1 MLISI
6 GISGNVNTS
15 LSRRIERE
23 QSETSTPVHC
33 LRLGINKSIALG
45 DGGHH
50 GNQRPIRVPCFSPF
64 LSPSCSLFVSH
75 FSLSL
80 SVCLSFLTLSLRH
93 IYTCTHLLLLVLLY
107 NFSLSRSLSS
117 SLFSLL
123 LEHVYVPY
131 YSPSFSFPDSRTST
145 SLSTF
150 LPTFKTRSS
159 LFHPLFPVSLLFF
172 SFSFFFFSSL
182 ILAHVTSNPLFSS
195 LSPFSRTFSTLYLPP
210 FSGFSFSFA
219 HPTFNH
225 FFFFLFFF
233 SFLLSFE
240 HCYAIFFCFLIPP
253 YIQTILYFH
262 SLSPVFVS
270 FPDHFLSKISLFST
284 RTSHYSISLF
294 YNYYILLIIITF
306 YLLENILLYFLYFIY
321 FLTSLFIIYICI
333 I

>member
-1 MLISI
+1 MATRDPSVYLVSLPF
-6 GISGNVNTS
+6 SLPRVLSSFLTS
-15 LSRRIERE
+15 LSLFLSVSLSWLFLSVTYTRARTFSSSFFSIISLSLALSLVLSFRFSSNMYTYHTILLHSLFPIHEHLLPFLL
-23 QSETSTPVHC
+23 SFLLSK
-33 LRLGINKSIALG
+33 LGPLYFI
-45 DGGHH
+45 
-50 GNQRPIRVPCFSPF
+50 PFSPF
-64 LSPSCSLFVSH
+64 LF
-75 FSLSL
+75 FFFR
-80 SVCLSFLTLSLRH
+80 FL
-93 IYTCTHLLLLVLLY
+93 
-107 NFSLSRSLSS
+107 
-117 SLFSLL
+117 
-123 LEHVYVPY
+123 
-131 YSPSFSFPDSRTST
+131 
-145 SLSTF
+145 
-150 LPTFKTRSS
+150 
-159 LFHPLFPVSLLFF
+159 
-172 SFSFFFFSSL
+172 FFFFSSL

>member
-172 SFSFFFFSSL
+172 SFSFFFFFEFNPCTRNVQSSVFFTVSIFAYFFHSVSSPL
-182 ILAHVTSNPLFSS
+182 LRFFIFLCSSNLQS
-195 LSPFSRTFSTLYLPP
+195 
-210 FSGFSFSFA
+210 
-219 HPTFNH
+219 
-225 FFFFLFFF
+225 FFFFPFFF

>member
-1 MLISI
+1 MATRDPSVYL
-6 GISGNVNTS
+6 VS
-15 LSRRIERE
+15 LPFSL
-23 QSETSTPVHC
+23 H
-33 LRLGINKSIALG
+33 
-45 DGGHH
+45 
-50 GNQRPIRVPCFSPF
+50 RVPLRSSP
-64 LSPSCSLFVSH
+64 
-75 FSLSL
+75 FSLS
-80 SVCLSFLTLSLRH
+80 LSFLTLSLRH

-107 NFSLSRSLSS
+107 NFSLSLSLVLSFRFSS
-117 SLFSLL
+117 NMYTYHTILLHSLFPIH
-123 LEHVYVPY
+123 EH
-131 YSPSFSFPDSRTST
+131 ST

-172 SFSFFFFSSL
+172 SFSFFFSSL

-225 FFFFLFFF
+225 FFFPFFF

-240 HCYAIFFCFLIPP
+240 YCYAIFFCFLIPP

-270 FPDHFLSKISLFST
+270 FPDHFLSN
-284 RTSHYSISLF
+284 ISLF
-294 YNYYILLIIITF
+294 YTRISYYSIYFIII
-306 YLLENILLYFLYFIY
+306 IY
-321 FLTSLFIIYICI
+321 Y
-333 I
+333 